1 MTPHKVELGTRLSY
15 DVVDRVFSPYLG
27 VHYEQIFGETRRLAE
42 AEGKEDSAVFAVLGV
57 KILF

>member
-1 MTPHKVELGTRLSY
+1 MGNPTSGQELFKCGLACYRGDGVEE
-15 DVVDRVFSPYLG
+15 D
-27 VHYEQIFGETRRLAE
+27 YEQIFGETRRLAE